1 VRRRDFITG
10 LAVVVTM
17 GSAQGQQTRK
27 VYRIAIAHASTP
39 ATDLKEGSSK
49 SPASHAIFEE
59 LRRLG
64 YVEGK
69 NLLVERYSGEGRA
82 AHYTELAHEVVD
94 RSPDLIIAFSSHL
107 VLDFE
112 AATRT
117 IPIVGLFSD
126 PIDVG
131 IANVARPGANVTG
144 LSDSIG
150 LGIWGKRLQLLKE
163 AVPRISKVGFLASRD
178 WWEDLVAEMLRVA
191 PKASVSIVGRP
202 LDRPIQ
208 EEEYRRAFSNLAQQ
222 GADGLVVDSE
232 TDHVTHRTLIVE
244 LAEKARLPAMYS
256 YPLFVEAGGLMA
268 YGVDAIDVGYRTARL
283 VDQILKGAKP
293 GEIPVLQPT
302 KFELSI
308 NLKTAKALGID
319 VPSSLLVSADKVIE

>member
-1 VRRRDFITG
+1 MKRRDLIVG
-10 LAVVVTM
+10 LSAVALM
-17 GSAQGQQTRK
+17 GSVQAQQSGK

-39 ATDLKEGSSK
+39 AADLKEGSSK
-49 SPASHAIFEE
+49 SPASHAIFDE

-82 AHYTELAHEVVD
+82 AHYPELAREVVD
-94 RSPDLIIAFSSHL
+94 RSPDLIIAFGSHL

-163 AVPRISKVGFLASRD
+163 AVPRISKVGFRLSGFVGGPCCRNAASGT
-178 WWEDLVAEMLRVA
+178 E
-191 PKASVSIVGRP
+191 SISFH
-202 LDRPIQ
+202 
-208 EEEYRRAFSNLAQQ
+208 RRS
-222 GADGLVVDSE
+222 
-232 TDHVTHRTLIVE
+232 
-244 LAEKARLPAMYS
+244 
-256 YPLFVEAGGLMA
+256 
-268 YGVDAIDVGYRTARL
+268 TA
-283 VDQILKGAKP
+283 
-293 GEIPVLQPT
+293 
-302 KFELSI
+302 
-308 NLKTAKALGID
+308 
-319 VPSSLLVSADKVIE
+319 